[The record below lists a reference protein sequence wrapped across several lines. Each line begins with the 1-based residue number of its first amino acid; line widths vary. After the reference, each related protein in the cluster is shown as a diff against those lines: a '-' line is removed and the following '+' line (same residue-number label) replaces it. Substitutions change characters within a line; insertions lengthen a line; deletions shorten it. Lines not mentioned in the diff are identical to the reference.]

1 MSPFSRYL
9 HQLRMQH
16 GIRQAKLA
24 ELMGY
29 EQSYISA
36 LEVGSKGPPTEE
48 FIKRLINSLGLPPN
62 VQEEL
67 RLASDASHRKLIIP
81 ADVPE
86 ETYWLMH
93 DFREHIGELRPV
105 QIRLIREILGIQNTL
120 KHCDT
125 ASVSRLRRRQSK
137 EEREM

>member
-16 GIRQAKLA
+16 GIRQAELA

-36 LEVGSKGPPTEE
+36 LEIGSKGPPTAE
-48 FIKRLINSLGLPPN
+48 FIEKLIQAVELIPEE
-62 VQEEL
+62 QAEL
-67 RLASDASHRKLIIP
+67 RSAAAASQRKLVVP

-86 ETYWLMH
+86 ETYWLLQ
-93 DFREHIGELRPV
+93 DLRTNIGELRPV
-105 QIRLIREILGIQNTL
+105 QIRLIREILQIQNEL
-120 KHCDT
+120 NRCSSDP
-125 ASVSRLRRRQSK
+125 VRRLRRRQSK
-137 EEREM
+137 EGLEM